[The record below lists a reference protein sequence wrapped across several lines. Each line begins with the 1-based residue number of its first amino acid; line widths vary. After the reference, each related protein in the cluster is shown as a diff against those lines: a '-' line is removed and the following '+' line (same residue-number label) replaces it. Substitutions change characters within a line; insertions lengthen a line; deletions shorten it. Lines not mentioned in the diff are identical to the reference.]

1 MRHGAWPALLGST
14 LPAYFQRTGTA
25 HRVYPMTGQAKE
37 LVKSASPLHLD
48 GGEHVAMAMDDP
60 PLAFPAAARPRRTFM
75 PRDYGFARELALRVV
90 MCVAARRGRLRPDV
104 LLGDG
109 AVAPLRHGHHPGTV
123 LELADHAGPVS

>member
-1 MRHGAWPALLGST
+1 
-14 LPAYFQRTGTA
+14 
-25 HRVYPMTGQAKE
+25 MTGQAKE

-60 PLAFPAAARPRRTFM
+60 PLAFPAAAR
-75 PRDYGFARELALRVV
+75 DYGFARELALRVV
-90 MCVAARRGRLRPDV
+90 MCAAARRGRLRPDV